1 MGQRKDLGLIF
12 DIQRYSIHDGPG
24 IRTLISMKGCP
35 LKCLWRA
42 NPEGQL
48 SSPEMMYSA
57 NKCIQFWECIKL
69 CPLKAI
75 LKNNNGNISIDREN
89 CNNCG
94 KCSTECY
101 SEALQFVGRYISKNE
116 IFKSIEKDRTF
127 HDISNGGVTLGG
139 GEPLVQIKFVKELL
153 KIFKKKGINTAV
165 ETCGYTEWRNIKN
178 IIGLVDTF
186 FYDIKHMDPQK
197 HLELT
202 GVSNEI
208 ILQNLKKLSQ
218 LHVNIIVRFP
228 LIPGYNDQEENLNL
242 IVRFLNKLDSIKK
255 IEIMSY
261 HRFGSIKYEHLGR
274 YYELRRLKSFSKTDK
289 EIQAV
294 KQFLKDNTKKEV
306 I

>member
-1 MGQRKDLGLIF
+1 VSQRKDSGLIF

-24 IRTLISMKGCP
+24 IRTLIFMKGCP
-35 LKCLWRA
+35 LKCLWCA

-48 SSPEMMYSA
+48 SYPEMMYSE
-57 NKCIQFWECIKL
+57 NKCIQCWECIKL

-75 LKNNNGNISIDREN
+75 SKNNDNNISIDREV

-101 SEALQFVGRYISKNE
+101 SEALQFVGKYISNNE
-116 IFKSIEKDRTF
+116 ILRLIEKDRTF
-127 HDISNGGVTLGG
+127 YDISNGGITLSG
-139 GEPLVQIKFVKELL
+139 GEPLSQIKFVKELL
-153 KIFKKKGINTAV
+153 KICKNKGINTAI
-165 ETCGYTEWRNIKN
+165 ETCGYTEWRNIKS

-208 ILQNLKKLSQ
+208 ILQNLKKLSL
-218 LHVNIIVRFP
+218 LHPNIIVRFP
-228 LIPGYNDQEENLNL
+228 LIPGYNDQEENLDL
-242 IVRFLNKLDSIKK
+242 MVSFLNKLDSIKK
-255 IEIMSY
+255 IEIMPY

-274 YYELRRLKSFSKTDK
+274 YYELKKLKSFSKTSK
-289 EIQAV
+289 EIQVV
-294 KQFLKDNTKKEV
+294 KQFLEDNTKKEV